1 MHSSRRFK
9 AFLGFNWQWYLVI
22 LASVIFVFYYVFVT
36 LRTPSYDEKV
46 QVFMAVE
53 NIDAERLGEELY
65 VGFDGTKIQEVFI
78 DFSSPNVD
86 DFSLIFNTRG
96 TVNTDIIIMSDTYI
110 NQGDYSRFFVG
121 YTHQQLSEYIQGD
134 FDCLYDSD
142 GLIYGVRIND
152 YLKDYVKKED
162 DLYLYFNKKSE
173 KIGKLGDNCKNDYAI
188 IVLRNIIE
196 RSQGDENNN

>member
-1 MHSSRRFK
+1 MRFVISKRNYKKKKYYNTAKYPIRQPRIFTWLIYIISR
-9 AFLGFNWQWYLVI
+9 I
-22 LASVIFVFYYVFVT
+22 LLKNVDYKI
-36 LRTPSYDEKV
+36 
-46 QVFMAVE
+46 E
-53 NIDAERLGEELY
+53 NIDTERLGEELY
-65 VGFDGTKIQEVFI
+65 KGFDNTKIKEVFI
-78 DFSSPNVD
+78 DFSSPNGD

-121 YTHQQLSEYIQGD
+121 YTHQQISEYIQGY
-134 FDCLYDSD
+134 FDYLYDSD

-152 YLKDYVKKED
+152 YLKDYVKTED

-196 RSQGDENNN
+196 RSQGDEKNN